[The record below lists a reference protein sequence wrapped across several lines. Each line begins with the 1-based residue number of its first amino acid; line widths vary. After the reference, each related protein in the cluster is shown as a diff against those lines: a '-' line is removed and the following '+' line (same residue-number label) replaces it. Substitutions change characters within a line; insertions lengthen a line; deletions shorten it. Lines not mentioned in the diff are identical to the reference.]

1 MDHLR
6 REIFSFDEG
15 GVRIS
20 VVFGLA
26 LEEVFEN
33 VTESGIGE

>member
-1 MDHLR
+1 M
-6 REIFSFDEG
+6 EVAF
-15 GVRIS
+15 RIS

-33 VTESGIGE
+33 VTESGTGE